1 MKATRM
7 AYKARIWIPK
17 ALATE
22 SRLEALTDAAGGC
35 TVHAVQGR
43 WLESKPVPGADWE
56 VPVNKEAIVLVEVFA
71 MPGAAACAT
80 STAVFDLVMLLAKDG
95 EKAVLYEVDGVPLM
109 YE

>member
-1 MKATRM
+1 MKATKM

-22 SRLEALTDAAGGC
+22 SRLEALTKAAGGC
-35 TVHAVQGR
+35 TLHSLQGR
-43 WLESKPVPGADWE
+43 WLDSDRAAHQQV
-56 VPVNKEAIVLVEVFA
+56 VKEPIVLVEVFA
-71 MPGAAACAT
+71 MGGHAAVAT

-95 EKAVLYEVDGVPLM
+95 EKAVLYEVDGVPFM